1 MKALP
6 ENAFIFNGKYC
17 RALRLALLPI
27 QEIGKSL
34 NRYLPAFAFLAVAA
48 IGAAMTVVVFRA
60 ENASTRL
67 HFERIADKT
76 VQRID
81 DRVSRYLTLLQ
92 ATNAFFT
99 ARDGVVSKTEMREF
113 VTALDLKN
121 RFGGILGLGLAKLID
136 TGAESA
142 IEEELSER
150 YGGPR
155 RVWPETKVT
164 RRTPIVLLEPFDRAN
179 EAALGYDMFSEPVRR
194 AAMLRALTTGEG
206 AASGPVDLVQEITGE
221 KQGGFLYYL
230 PFPDQLTMSHRVSGT
245 AAPTV
250 EGFIYAPFVA
260 ADLHREAL
268 VGAVNLPLVIE
279 TRDAT
284 DGNDSLLFQSNDF
297 AKVAATSAFTV
308 TRDLN
313 VAGRIWSFT
322 AHETE
327 EFLDPSRYWRTG
339 LLAFSTIL
347 LAIAAAVVVRQQI
360 KVIRTA
366 HEMQAMTEKTVEDKN
381 LLLQETKHRI
391 KNSIARIL
399 AMARQTAINSDNLE
413 QFSASFESRMQAM
426 ANAQD
431 MLTESSW
438 RRAPLRDLLQAE
450 LNQVFG
456 DRIPEEALDGPNV
469 EFGETAAQ
477 ALGLTFHELATN
489 AMKYGGVAEEDGTLS
504 VAWRHE
510 NDGERVAIEW
520 VEYRPSGSSTAGSE
534 TESDVDTNADNGGS
548 APSSGFGTRLID
560 ASIRLELNGTIER
573 SFDAHETRI
582 LINIPLNSTGDA
594 SDQTQAQD

>member
-1 MKALP
+1 
-6 ENAFIFNGKYC
+6 
-17 RALRLALLPI
+17 
-27 QEIGKSL
+27 
-34 NRYLPAFAFLAVAA
+34 
-48 IGAAMTVVVFRA
+48 MTVVVFRA
-60 ENASTRL
+60 EDASTRL

-76 VQRID
+76 VERID
-81 DRVSRYLTLLQ
+81 DRISRYLTLLQ

-136 TGAESA
+136 VGAEAA

-155 RVWPETKVT
+155 PVRPETKVA
-164 RRTPIVLLEPFDRAN
+164 RRTPIVLLEPLDRAN

-194 AAMLRALTTGEG
+194 AAMQRALTTGEG

-230 PFPDQLTMSHRVSGT
+230 PFPDQLTMSHRVST
-245 AAPTV
+245 TEPPTV
-250 EGFIYAPFVA
+250 EGFIYAPLVA

-268 VGAVNLPLVIE
+268 IGAAHLPLVIE
-279 TRDAT
+279 TRDIT
-284 DGNDSLLFQSNDF
+284 DGENTLLFQSADF
-297 AKVAATSAFTV
+297 TEVTAASSFTV
-308 TRDLN
+308 NRDLN
-313 VAGRIWSFT
+313 IGGRIWSIT
-322 AHETE
+322 AYETE
-327 EFLDPSRYWRTG
+327 DFLDPSRYWRTG
-339 LLAFSTIL
+339 LLAFATIL
-347 LAIAAAVVVRQQI
+347 LAIAAAVLVRLQL
-360 KVIRTA
+360 KAIRTA

-399 AMARQTAINSDNLE
+399 AMARQTAIHSNSLE
-413 QFSASFESRMQAM
+413 EFSTSFESRMQAM

-489 AMKYGGVAEEDGTLS
+489 AMKYGGVAEQDGTLS
-504 VAWRHE
+504 VAWRHTD
-510 NDGERVAIEW
+510 DGDQIVIEW
-520 VEYRPSGSSTAGSE
+520 IERRPSGSST
-534 TESDVDTNADNGGS
+534 TDTASGGEANTDDGGS
-548 APSSGFGTRLID
+548 SPSSGFGTRLID

-573 SFDAHETRI
+573 SFGASETRI
-582 LINIPLNSTGDA
+582 SISIPLNSIGDEA
-594 SDQTQAQD
+594 DRT

>member
-1 MKALP
+1 
-6 ENAFIFNGKYC
+6 
-17 RALRLALLPI
+17 
-27 QEIGKSL
+27 
-34 NRYLPAFAFLAVAA
+34 
-48 IGAAMTVVVFRA
+48 MTVVVFRA

-67 HFERIADKT
+67 HFEGITDKT
-76 VQRID
+76 VERID
-81 DRVSRYLTLLQ
+81 DRISRYLTLLQ

-99 ARDGVVSKTEMREF
+99 ARDGAVSKTEMREF

-136 TGAESA
+136 AGDEAP

-150 YGGPR
+150 YGSPR
-155 RVWPETKVT
+155 PVWPEATAP
-164 RRTPIVLLEPFDRAN
+164 RRTPIVLLEPLDRAN

-194 AAMLRALTTGEG
+194 AAMQRALDTGEG

-230 PFPDQLTMSHRVSGT
+230 PFPDQLTVSHRVSRS
-245 AAPTV
+245 APPSV

-268 VGAVNLPLVIE
+268 VGAAYLPLVLE
-279 TRDAT
+279 TRDIT
-284 DGNDSLLFQSNDF
+284 DGEDTLLFQSRDF
-297 AKVAATSAFTV
+297 TEVSKTSSFTV
-308 TRDLN
+308 SRNLN
-313 VAGRIWSFT
+313 VGGRIWSIT
-322 AHETE
+322 AHETRA
-327 EFLDPSRYWRTG
+327 FLDPSRYWRTG
-339 LLAFSTIL
+339 LLALSTIL
-347 LAIAAAVVVRQQI
+347 LAIAAAVLVRLQL
-360 KVIRTA
+360 KAIRTA
-366 HEMQAMTEKTVEDKN
+366 HEIQAMTEKTVEDKN

-399 AMARQTAINSDNLE
+399 AMARQTAINSDSLE
-413 QFSASFESRMQAM
+413 EFSASFESRMQAM

-489 AMKYGGVAEEDGTLS
+489 AMKYGGVAERDGTLS
-504 VAWRHE
+504 VVWRRE
-510 NDGERVAIEW
+510 KDDDRVIIEW
-520 VEYRPSGSSTAGSE
+520 IERRSSGSDTA
-534 TESDVDTNADNGGS
+534 DTSSGADANADDGGS
-548 APSSGFGTRLID
+548 VPSPGFGSRLID
-560 ASIRLELNGTIER
+560 ASIRLELSGVIER
-573 SFDAHETRI
+573 SFGASETRI
-582 LINIPLNSTGDA
+582 LISIPLDPAGDEA
-594 SDQTQAQD
+594 GMSEAGKS

>member
-1 MKALP
+1 M
-6 ENAFIFNGKYC
+6 
-17 RALRLALLPI
+17 
-27 QEIGKSL
+27 

-48 IGAAMTVVVFRA
+48 VGTAMTIVVFRA
-60 ENASTRL
+60 EDASTRL

-76 VQRID
+76 VERID
-81 DRVSRYLTLLQ
+81 DRISRYLTLLQ

-99 ARDGVVSKTEMREF
+99 ARDGAVSKTEMREF

-121 RFGGILGLGLAKLID
+121 RFGGILGLGLARLINAGD
-136 TGAESA
+136 EAP
-142 IEEELSER
+142 IEAELSER

-155 RVWPETKVT
+155 PVWPETKVA

-194 AAMLRALTTGEG
+194 AAMQQALATGEG

-230 PFPDQLTMSHRVSGT
+230 PFPDQLTMSHRAPSS
-245 AAPTV
+245 APPTV

-268 VGAVNLPLVIE
+268 VGAANLPLVIE
-279 TRDAT
+279 TRDVT
-284 DGNDSLLFQSNDF
+284 DGGDTVLFQSSDF
-297 AKVAATSAFTV
+297 TAVTATSAFTV
-308 TRDLN
+308 NLELN
-313 VAGRIWSFT
+313 VAGRIWSIT

-339 LLAFSTIL
+339 LLAFSTML
-347 LAIAAAVVVRQQI
+347 LAIAAAVLVRLQL
-360 KVIRTA
+360 KAIRTA

-399 AMARQTAINSDNLE
+399 AMARQTAINSNNLE
-413 QFSASFESRMQAM
+413 EFSASFESRMQAM

-489 AMKYGGVAEEDGTLS
+489 AMKYGGLAEQDGTLS

-510 NDGERVAIEW
+510 DDGDHLAIDW
-520 VEYRPSGSSTAGSE
+520 VERRPSGSSITDTASE
-534 TESDVDTNADNGGS
+534 VDANADNGGS

-573 SFDAHETRI
+573 SFGTSETRI
-582 LINIPLNSTGDA
+582 SISIPLNSTGDEV
-594 SDQTQAQD
+594 DQP

>member
-1 MKALP
+1 
-6 ENAFIFNGKYC
+6 
-17 RALRLALLPI
+17 
-27 QEIGKSL
+27 
-34 NRYLPAFAFLAVAA
+34 
-48 IGAAMTVVVFRA
+48 MTVVVFRA
-60 ENASTRL
+60 EDASTRL
-67 HFERIADKT
+67 HFARIADKT
-76 VQRID
+76 VERID

-99 ARDGVVSKTEMREF
+99 ARDGAVSKTEMREF

-136 TGAESA
+136 AGDEAP

-155 RVWPETKVT
+155 PVWPGATVA
-164 RRTPIVLLEPFDRAN
+164 RRTPIVLLEPLDRAN

-194 AAMLRALTTGEG
+194 AAMQRALDTGEG

-230 PFPDQLTMSHRVSGT
+230 PFPDQLTMSHRVSRSEP
-245 AAPTV
+245 PTV

-279 TRDAT
+279 TRDVT
-284 DGNDSLLFQSNDF
+284 DGGETVLFQSDDF
-297 AKVAATSAFTV
+297 AEVAATSMFTV
-308 TRDLN
+308 NRDLN
-313 VAGRIWSFT
+313 VAGRIWSIR
-322 AHETE
+322 AYATE

-339 LLAFSTIL
+339 LLALSTIL
-347 LAIAAAVVVRQQI
+347 LAIAAAVLVHLQL
-360 KVIRTA
+360 KAIRTA

-413 QFSASFESRMQAM
+413 EFSASFESRMQAM

-438 RRAPLRDLLQAE
+438 RRAPLRELLQVE

-456 DRIPEEALDGPNV
+456 DRIPEEALDGPTV

-504 VAWRHE
+504 VVWRHE
-510 NDGERVAIEW
+510 DGGERVAIEW
-520 VEYRPSGSSTAGSE
+520 LERRPTASRSAGSE
-534 TESDVDTNADNGGS
+534 NGTGTDTNTEDEKS

-573 SFDAHETRI
+573 SFDPDETRI
-582 LINIPLNSTGDA
+582 SINIPLNSTDDA
-594 SDQTQAQD
+594 ADQT